1 MASDDLRAEY
11 ESCRRR
17 YPTIDLSYEDFF
29 ARVRATGIQVGHV
42 CHEDLFLATACARG
56 DRIAWE
62 YFVDEYSPVLR
73 RMAERGCRQFQEG
86 EDLAQEMVAGLIA
99 DKSKLAGYNGR
110 CSLAGWLRVALSHAL
125 IDRLRRRRREVSL
138 EDSEGKEQELYAAIP
153 SAEDREN
160 SLDAAWGP
168 VLAEA
173 LQAQIRDLP
182 PRDRLI
188 MSLYYVHGVPLKL
201 IGRHFGVHEATASR
215 WLDGL
220 RRSVRKRVERDL
232 RTRHRLKSGEISGL
246 WQWVAE
252 HELFRL
258 ADVLGSGCEV
268 QTTPVTGAS
277 DSSSKDRT

>member
-1 MASDDLRAEY
+1 MVSDDLSAEY
-11 ESCRRR
+11 DNCRRR
-17 YPTIDLSYEDFF
+17 YPTIDLSYEDFCT
-29 ARVRATGIQVGHV
+29 RVRTTGTEAGQV

-62 YFVDEYSPVLR
+62 YFVDEYSPVLQ
-73 RMAERGCRQFQEG
+73 RMAQRGCRQFQEG
-86 EDLAQEMVAGLIA
+86 EDLAQDIVAGLIA

-138 EDSEGKEQELYAAIP
+138 EDLEGQKQELYAAIP
-153 SAEDREN
+153 SAEEREN
-160 SLDAAWGP
+160 SLDVAWGS
-168 VLAEA
+168 VLAET
-173 LQAQIRDLP
+173 LQEQIRALP

-188 MSLYYVHGVPLKL
+188 MSLYYVHGVSLKL

-220 RRSVRKRVERDL
+220 RRTVRKRVEREL
-232 RTRHRLKSGEISGL
+232 RARHRLKSRDISGL

-252 HELFRL
+252 HELFKL
-258 ADVLGSGCEV
+258 SDVLGPECEV
-268 QTTPVTGAS
+268 QTTPATRAS
-277 DSSSKDRT
+277 HSSSKDRT